1 MNYCLDLLSDR
12 YDALIVANG
21 DPPPKSFFN
30 RLLSR
35 ADRIIAL
42 DGGLEIL
49 KRWNVVPS
57 DVVGDFDSISKTTL
71 SWAEQRNAAI
81 HHRPSQEDSDFA
93 KGMNFCR
100 KQRLHHV
107 LVTCFTGNRL
117 DHMLYALDYSS
128 FASRLHIHLLTPS
141 ALLIPLRG
149 RIAREFSI
157 PHRHTVSWFGFPEAQ
172 HCSLEGVRWPFRNR
186 TLRLNGFCSLSNE
199 STETTIRL
207 RQHQGHSLLMVGLYP
222 TDRRNSHMK

>member
-1 MNYCLDLLSDR
+1 M
-12 YDALIVANG
+12 ANG
-21 DPPPKSFFN
+21 DPLPRPLFKK
-30 RLLSR
+30 LLPHT
-35 ADRIIAL
+35 DRIIAL
-42 DGGLEIL
+42 DGGLENL
-49 KRWNVVPS
+49 KRWNVVPD
-57 DVVGDFDSISKTTL
+57 DVVGDFDSIAKHNLT
-71 SWAEQRNAAI
+71 WAKQKRVTI
-81 HHRPSQEDSDFA
+81 HHRPSQEDSDFT
-93 KGMNFCR
+93 KGMDFCR
-100 KQRLHHV
+100 EQRLNRV
-107 LVTCFTGNRL
+107 LVTCFTGDRL
-117 DHMLYALDYSS
+117 DHVLYALDYSS

-186 TLRLNGFCSLSNE
+186 TLRLNGFYSLSNE

-207 RQHQGHSLLMVGLYP
+207 RQQQGQSLLMVGLYP